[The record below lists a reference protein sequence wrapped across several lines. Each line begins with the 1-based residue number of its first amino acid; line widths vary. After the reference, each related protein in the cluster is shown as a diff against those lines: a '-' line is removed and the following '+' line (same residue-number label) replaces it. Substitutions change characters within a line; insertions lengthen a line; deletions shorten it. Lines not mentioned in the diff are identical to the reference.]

1 MCHSFFNIIKD
12 KFLEG
17 VKSFTDIGKNIVTGI
32 WDGIKNAKD
41 WLWDK
46 ITGFASGI
54 VDGFKDVFDIHSPS
68 RLFRDEIG
76 AQLAAGVGLGFTD
89 EMRSVA
95 AQMQKSIPTPEIAFN
110 NAAAGMVNGMSTAVA
125 GIGTATPTTIILQT
139 ADGQALARWLLPD
152 LRAVSRA
159 NPEVAMA

>member
-1 MCHSFFNIIKD
+1 MS
-12 KFLEG
+12 
-17 VKSFTDIGKNIVTGI
+17 
-32 WDGIKNAKD
+32 
-41 WLWDK
+41 
-46 ITGFASGI
+46 
-54 VDGFKDVFDIHSPS
+54 
-68 RLFRDEIG
+68 
-76 AQLAAGVGLGFTD
+76 
-89 EMRSVA
+89 

-125 GIGTATPTTIILQT
+125 GIGTAAPTTIILQT

>member
-1 MCHSFFNIIKD
+1 M
-12 KFLEG
+12 
-17 VKSFTDIGKNIVTGI
+17 
-32 WDGIKNAKD
+32 
-41 WLWDK
+41 
-46 ITGFASGI
+46 ASKMRSAYI
-54 VDGFKDVFDIHSPS
+54 SPS